1 MNEFEKFLTP
11 KRKENLR
18 FILSKE
24 YFDENGEPLVWEM
37 RQLSAEEGLEIE
49 RQYLSKGDTEV
60 MMAMAAA
67 SLVVPD
73 LRDETLL
80 SRLSEKGHGTVL
92 SPAQALKMLLTM
104 SELIKLIKIY
114 VSYNGL
120 DESVQSLVAQAK
132 N

>member
-1 MNEFEKFLTP
+1 MNEFEKFLNP

-24 YFDENGEPLVWEM
+24 HTDDNGEPLVWEM

-49 RQYLSKGDTEV
+49 RQNCAKGDTEV
-60 MMAMAAA
+60 MVALAAA

-73 LRDETLL
+73 LRDAKLL
-80 SRLSEKGHGTVL
+80 STLSERGKGVIL
-92 SPAQALKMLLTM
+92 SPSQALKAMLTM
-104 SELIKLIKIY
+104 AELIKLTKLYI
-114 VSYNGL
+114 SYNGL